1 MADRA
6 WVRQVLVVALG
17 FCLAALVCAV
27 VYRIRAVFVPF
38 AAGFV
43 VAYVFDPVL
52 DRLEA
57 RGWGRSRSVWTV
69 MSLLL
74 VVTVLGLVLLVP
86 RVATDVSD
94 VWANQHVYALRAGG
108 AYEST
113 KEAAAQR
120 LGQFMPG
127 VDVSQVL
134 DRQLAAAGEW
144 AGAHKAD
151 IARWFGDRLKQA
163 GGLVVLILIGML
175 SAFHFM
181 MVIDPLRSGVQALMA
196 PEDSREVDA
205 VVVKVNR
212 MLAAYVRG
220 LASVSFIMGA
230 GTAIGLAIIGA
241 FFQTHYAWAIG
252 LLAGLLYAVPYLGQF
267 TTVVV
272 ALFFGYVTAGHDPVI
287 ASALSVATVVTVNAV
302 ADNLILPKIVGKSV
316 GLHPLAVLFA
326 MLAGFELFGLVGLII
341 AVPLAA
347 SLRIIAQRWI
357 PILPEDQ
364 EQEPRGLPRFDLT
377 AFGKQARESLLKFFG
392 TVGHAAPSAK
402 PTDKPTEDQPGDT

>member
-1 MADRA
+1 MADRT

-17 FCLAALVCAV
+17 FCLAALICAV

-43 VAYVFDPVL
+43 VAWVFDPVL

-57 RGWGRSRSVWTV
+57 RGWSRSRAVWTV

-74 VVTVLGLVLLVP
+74 AVLVLGLVLLVP
-86 RVATDVSD
+86 RVAADVTDV
-94 VWANQHVYALRAGG
+94 WKNQQVYALRAEG

-113 KEAAAQR
+113 KEAVAQR
-120 LGQFMPG
+120 LGQSMPG
-127 VDVSQVL
+127 VDVSQYL
-134 DRQLAAAGEW
+134 ERQLAATGEW
-144 AGAHKAD
+144 AGAHQAD
-151 IARWFGDRLKQA
+151 IARWFGDRFKQA
-163 GGLVVLILIGML
+163 GGLVVLILLGIL
-175 SAFHFM
+175 IAFHFM

-230 GTAIGLAIIGA
+230 GTAIGLTIIGV
-241 FFQTHYAWAIG
+241 FFGTHYAWAIG

-267 TTVVV
+267 VTVVV
-272 ALFFGYVTAGHDPVI
+272 TLFFGYVTAGHDPVI
-287 ASALSVATVVTVNAV
+287 ASLLSGATVMAVNAV

-316 GLHPLAVLFA
+316 GLHPLAVLFS
-326 MLAGFELFGLVGLII
+326 MIAGFQLFGLVGMII

-364 EQEPRGLPRFDLT
+364 EQEPRGLPRLDLT
-377 AFGKQARESLLKFFG
+377 AFGKQARESLLKVLG

-402 PTDKPTEDQPGDT
+402 PAEKPTEDQSGDT